1 MGAVAAIISMQKRL
15 HAARLPGDFPPDHF
29 QNSHFSGRTTMSA
42 FLTTRR
48 TMLRGLG
55 VTMALPWME
64 SLRVWGTEA
73 GTTAATGEAPIRFG
87 VLFSGNG
94 FHKDHWW
101 AKGAGKDM
109 ELGKVLEPLS
119 AYREKLLFIRGLYND
134 EALKGNIHS
143 SQTGNLLSG
152 APLEAGGGIRSG
164 TSIDQLLA
172 QSYGQTTRVPSL
184 VLGCE
189 KANPSVHKNYS
200 MLYSSHISWT
210 SPTTP
215 TPLEVYPAL
224 AFDRLFR
231 DEVSKGDKS
240 VLDAVLEDA
249 NDLRRSISIADQQ
262 KLDEYLSS
270 VREVE
275 QRISRA
281 GQRGELQ
288 GWKPAFDKPNIPRPA
303 DGIPQDIA
311 EHMRLMCDILVLG
324 FQTDSTRL
332 CTLKLNNDHSSLRFP
347 NLNVDYMIH
356 HLLSHQESEDWLKV
370 NRFFIEQFGYI
381 AGKLDA
387 IQEGERTALDNTML
401 MYCSSMHTGS
411 HDATKLPVVILGKG
425 GGKLETGRVL
435 DYLDKPNRKMC
446 SLYLSLMDK
455 FGLQLDRFG
464 DSTERLA
471 EI

>member
-1 MGAVAAIISMQKRL
+1 MT
-15 HAARLPGDFPPDHF
+15 ARL
-29 QNSHFSGRTTMSA
+29 TA
-42 FLTTRR
+42 RR
-48 TMLRGLG
+48 TMLKGLG
-55 VTMALPWME
+55 VSMALPWME
-64 SLRVWGTEA
+64 SLRVWGQEA
-73 GTTAATGEAPIRFG
+73 GTTAATGQAPTRFA

-101 AKGAGKDM
+101 ARGAGRDM
-109 ELGKVLEPLS
+109 ELGKVLEPLQ
-119 AYREKLLFIRGLYND
+119 AHREKLLYIRGLYNE

-172 QSYGQTTRVPSL
+172 QTCGQTTKVPSL

-200 MLYSSHISWT
+200 MLYSSHISWS

-215 TPLEVYPAL
+215 TPLEVFPAL

-231 DEVSKGDKS
+231 DDATKADKS

-249 NDLRRSISIADQQ
+249 GDLRRSISRNDQQ
-262 KLDEYLSS
+262 KLDEYLNS

-275 QRISRA
+275 QRIARA
-281 GQRGELQ
+281 GSRGELQ
-288 GWKPAFDKPNIPRPA
+288 GWKPTLEKPDKPRPA

-311 EHMRLMCDILVLG
+311 EHMRLMCEILVLA
-324 FQTDSTRL
+324 FQTDTTRV

-347 NLNVDYMIH
+347 NLGVDYMIH
-356 HLLSHQESEDWLKV
+356 HLLSHQESDDWLKV
-370 NRFFIEQFGYI
+370 NRFFMEQLAWI
-381 AGKLDA
+381 ASKLDA
-387 IQEGERTALDNTML
+387 IQEGERTALDNSMI
-401 MYCSSMHTGS
+401 MYCSSMLTGS
-411 HDATKLPVVILGKG
+411 HDATKLPVILLGRG
-425 GGKLETGRVL
+425 GGKLETGRTL

-446 SLYLSLMDK
+446 SLYLSLLDK
-455 FGLQLDRFG
+455 FGVQQTTFG
-464 DSTERLA
+464 DSTERLS

>member
-1 MGAVAAIISMQKRL
+1 
-15 HAARLPGDFPPDHF
+15 
-29 QNSHFSGRTTMSA
+29 MSS

-55 VTMALPWME
+55 VSMALPWME
-64 SLRVWGTEA
+64 SLRVWGQEA
-73 GTTAATGEAPIRFG
+73 GTTAVTGDAPTRFA

-101 AKGAGKDM
+101 ARGTGKDM
-109 ELGKVLEPLS
+109 ELGRVLEPL
-119 AYREKLLFIRGLYND
+119 APYREKMLFIRGLYNE

-164 TSIDQLLA
+164 TSIDQVLA
-172 QSYGQTTRVPSL
+172 QQYGQTTKVPSL

-200 MLYSSHISWT
+200 MLYSSHISWS

-215 TPLEVYPAL
+215 TPLEVFPSL

-231 DEVSKGDKS
+231 DEATKADKS

-249 NDLRRSISIADQQ
+249 NDLRRKISARDQQ

-281 GQRGELQ
+281 GQRGEYQ
-288 GWKPAFDKPNIPRPA
+288 GWRPSLDKPNIPRPA

-311 EHMRLMCDILVLG
+311 EHMRLMCDILVLA
-324 FQTDSTRL
+324 FQTDATRI

-347 NLNVDYMIH
+347 NLGVDYMIH

-370 NRFFIEQFGYI
+370 NRFFLEQLAYI
-381 AGKLDA
+381 AQKLDA
-387 IQEGERTALDNTML
+387 VQEGERTALDNSAI
-401 MYCSSMHTGS
+401 MYCSSMLTGS
-411 HDATKLPVVILGKG
+411 HDATKLPVVILGRA

-455 FGLQLDRFG
+455 FGIQRTTFG
-464 DSTERLA
+464 DSTERLS
-471 EI
+471 EV